1 MPLRTSSN
9 LIAGRN
15 QAISTRRIRGELGV
29 SQERLARACN
39 VSSRTVE
46 RWEKNDTLPSS
57 NEEIR
62 CLERLA
68 QIAELGETVF
78 GKETFLRFMKL
89 PHPIFDGRTPWEVIE
104 RGEADRVLSVLAA
117 EYEGLGF

>member
-1 MPLRTSSN
+1 MPVPTSSS
-9 LIAGRN
+9 
-15 QAISTRRIRGELGV
+15 AITKSKQPFSTRRIRGELGV

-57 NEEIR
+57 SEEIR
-62 CLERLA
+62 CLERLD

-104 RGEADRVLSVLAA
+104 RGEAERVLGVLAA